1 MFDLLPNF
9 WTPVLPV
16 AEIEDI
22 PVAVEIAGENLV
34 LYRHSKHEIGALL
47 DRCPHR
53 GAALS
58 LGRVSESGCL
68 ECPYHGWQ
76 FDQHGTCTHVP
87 LNNPV
92 DVRLSQLS
100 AVSLPTRVVAGLV
113 WVFTGQGEPQKLQLP
128 DSLMQSPDSYFIH
141 HEIWN
146 AHWTRVIE
154 NAMDYVHVPFV
165 HRNSFGSMTEE
176 AISSGSFAEFQIA
189 KTEQSIQVFN
199 RYHNIESAFA
209 FEWHQPNLVVL
220 KFDEIGMPVRSHFFA
235 TPISLHQTRVLLA
248 IKLVDPH
255 AIGMV
260 NEFVAPLVE
269 DRMVIESQKGA
280 IPFTTGECN
289 VPTDQATLL
298 FRRWYHQMLNPQA
311 LAI

>member
-1 MFDLLPNF
+1 
-9 WTPVLPV
+9 
-16 AEIEDI
+16 
-22 PVAVEIAGENLV
+22 
-34 LYRHSKHEIGALL
+34 
-47 DRCPHR
+47 
-53 GAALS
+53 
-58 LGRVSESGCL
+58 
-68 ECPYHGWQ
+68 
-76 FDQHGTCTHVP
+76 
-87 LNNPV
+87 
-92 DVRLSQLS
+92 
-100 AVSLPTRVVAGLV
+100 VAGLV
-113 WVFTGQGEPQKLQLP
+113 WVFTGQGEPPKLQLP

-165 HRNSFGSMTEE
+165 HRNSFGSITQA
-176 AISSGSFAEFQIA
+176 AIASGSFAECQIA
-189 KTEQSIQVFN
+189 RTEQSIQVFN

-235 TPISLHQTRVLLA
+235 IPMSLNQTRVLLA
-248 IKLVDPH
+248 IKLVDPQ
-255 AIGMV
+255 AIGIV

-269 DRMVIESQKGA
+269 DRVVIESQKGE
-280 IPFTTGECN
+280 IPVTTGECN

-298 FRRWYHQMLNPQA
+298 FRRWYHQRLNPQA